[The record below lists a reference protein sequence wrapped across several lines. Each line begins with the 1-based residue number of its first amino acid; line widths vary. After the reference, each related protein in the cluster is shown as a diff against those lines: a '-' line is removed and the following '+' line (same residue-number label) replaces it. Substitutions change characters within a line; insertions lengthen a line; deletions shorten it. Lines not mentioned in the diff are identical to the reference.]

1 MSESFADLFESS
13 IQEQNVKVG
22 NLIMGTVVA
31 IDREKV
37 IINAGLKSEAFVPL
51 VQFKN
56 SEGELEVKEGDV
68 VEVALDSIDD
78 GLGHTLLSRTK
89 AKNIKAWQK
98 LENAMENKEII
109 KGHITH
115 SIKGGLTVD
124 IDSVKVFL
132 PGSLVDIRSF
142 KDFGYLEG
150 KEIEVI
156 VVKMDKVRNNI
167 VVSRRAVLEMTY
179 PQERENLLNSL
190 EVGKEIEGTVKNL
203 ADYGAFIDL
212 GGIDGLLHIT
222 DISWDRVNHPSEKIN
237 IGDRITTKVLALD
250 KEKRRVSL
258 GLKQLQSSPWEGIK
272 NRFKIGDKVSGK
284 VSNIVDYGA
293 FVKIEEGIEGLVHTS
308 ELDWTNQNA
317 RAAKIVKLGQKV
329 DIVILDLDVDKHRI
343 SLSIKQA
350 QENPWQAFANN
361 YSKGDK
367 LTGLIKSIT
376 DFGIFV
382 GLPGNIDGLV
392 HLADISWEK
401 QNEQTVLDYKN
412 MKNQKIDVMVLNI
425 DPDKE
430 RISLGVKQLTEDSFH
445 TYVSKHSKSKIVKG
459 IVTEVD
465 SKGAKV
471 KLTEDIEGYI
481 KANEISQDKILN
493 ATAALTEGQEI
504 EAIIIKVDRK
514 SRNIQ
519 LSIKQKKYAEEK
531 AAIADYSMKIEK
543 KSSSPTLGDL
553 LKKAGK

>member
-109 KGHITH
+109 KCRITN

-124 IDSVKVFL
+124 IDSVKAFL

-190 EVGKEIEGTVKNL
+190 EVGKEVEGTVKNL

-237 IGDRITTKVLALD
+237 IGDRVTTKVLALD

-272 NRFKIGDKVSGK
+272 TRLKIGDKVSGK

-317 RAAKIVKLGQKV
+317 IAAKIVKLGQEV
-329 DIVILDLDVDKHRI
+329 NIVVLDLDVDKHRI

-430 RISLGVKQLTEDSFH
+430 RISLGIKQLTEDSFH
-445 TYVSKHSKSKIVKG
+445 NYVSKHSKSKIVKG

-465 SKGAKV
+465 SRGAKV

-481 KANEISQDKILN
+481 KANEISQDKTLN

>member
-1 MSESFADLFESS
+1 MSESFANLFESS

-31 IDREKV
+31 INREKV

-109 KGHITH
+109 KCRITN

-124 IDSVKVFL
+124 IDSVKAFL

-190 EVGKEIEGTVKNL
+190 EVGKEVEGTVKNL

-237 IGDRITTKVLALD
+237 IGDRVTTKVLALD

-272 NRFKIGDKVSGK
+272 TRLKIGDKVSGK

-317 RAAKIVKLGQKV
+317 RAAKIVKLGQEV
-329 DIVILDLDVDKHRI
+329 NIVVLDLDVDKHRI

-401 QNEQTVLDYKN
+401 QSEQTVLDYKN

-430 RISLGVKQLTEDSFH
+430 RISLGIKQLTEDSFH
-445 TYVSKHSKSKIVKG
+445 NYVSKHSKSKIVKG

-481 KANEISQDKILN
+481 KANEISQDKTLN

-504 EAIIIKVDRK
+504 EAVIIKVDRK